1 MEKYKRFSEEL
12 PSDEEIQEFLNKITT
27 DGWEILYYNEK
38 EYGGMGM
45 VKVTIVGKKTVEMK
59 QVI

>member
-12 PSDEEIQEFLNKITT
+12 PSDDDIQEFLNKITT

-38 EYGGMGM
+38 
-45 VKVTIVGKKTVEMK
+45 
-59 QVI
+59 

>member
-12 PSDEEIQEFLNKITT
+12 PSDDDIQEFLNKITT

>member
-12 PSDEEIQEFLNKITT
+12 ADDDTIQKFLNKITT
-27 DGWEILYYNEK
+27 DGWEILFYNER

-45 VKVTIVGKKTVEMK
+45 VKLTIIGKKKETVLNL
-59 QVI
+59 